1 MELFVKEM
9 IGAKSIDDARGRA
22 ARVLESL
29 EQSIRARVGAE
40 AAQVFHKV
48 GCESHNPTLLFIML
62 MPVNMNDFDE
72 CLLLRRT

>member
-1 MELFVKEM
+1 MKEM

-48 GCESHNPTLLFIML
+48 RCESHNPKLLFITL
-62 MPVNMNDFDE
+62 MDFDE
-72 CLLLRRT
+72 CLFSGEHDTEGAT